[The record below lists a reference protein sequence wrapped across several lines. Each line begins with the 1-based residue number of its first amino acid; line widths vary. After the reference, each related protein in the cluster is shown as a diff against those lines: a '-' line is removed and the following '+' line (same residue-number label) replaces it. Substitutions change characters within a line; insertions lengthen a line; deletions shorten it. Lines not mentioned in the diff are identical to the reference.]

1 MTTILDKMPQT
12 ATNRQRYCIGVWQY
26 FLNLFVYNNLQR
38 VSAWLDIPREITRT
52 YATSQ
57 QQRHISTAGMSP

>member
-1 MTTILDKMPQT
+1 VCYLKK
-12 ATNRQRYCIGVWQY
+12 
-26 FLNLFVYNNLQR
+26 LFVYSNLQR
-38 VSAWLDIPREITRT
+38 VSAWLDILKEITRN